1 MEPEVA
7 QAAAALNMSFARW
20 DLLRAALIH
29 RSYLNEDFT
38 ATESNER
45 LEFLGDAAL
54 GFIVAQYLYNR
65 YKDAPEG
72 QLTRRRM
79 ALVSNQTLARWA
91 RQFGLDQMLLISKG
105 ERSAALPDRV
115 LGGAFEA
122 LLAAILLDRGMP
134 AVEAFL
140 LPILEA
146 EADEVVAKTMAG
158 NFKGRLQEIAQE
170 RDRITPTYQTLDT
183 PDADLERRFT
193 VAVMIGERV
202 LATGAGKSKQ
212 IAEQAA
218 AEAGLA
224 VYAAQDRTA
233 EETNRDKGW
242 RALACRSIQV
252 RQAKARRHRNEHEG
266 TGTMGVYGEL
276 RVFSGNA
283 NPALAER
290 ICHYIGIPARPGGGL
305 RVLQ

>member
-7 QAAAALNMSFARW
+7 QAAAALNMQFARW
-20 DLLRAALIH
+20 DLLREALIH
-29 RSYLNEDFT
+29 RSYLNEDAS

-54 GFIVAQYLYNR
+54 GFIVAQYLYHR

-91 RQFGLDQMLLISKG
+91 RKIGLDRLLLISKG
-105 ERSAALPDRV
+105 ERGIALPDRV

-122 LLAAILLDRGMP
+122 LLAAIMLDRGMA

-140 LPILEA
+140 VPILDA
-146 EADEVVAKTMAG
+146 EADEVVARTMAG
-158 NFKGRLQEIAQE
+158 NFKGRLQEVAQDRE
-170 RDRITPTYQTLDT
+170 RVTPTYKTLDT
-183 PDADLERRFT
+183 LGADHERRFT
-193 VAVMIGERV
+193 VAAMIGERV
-202 LATGAGKSKQ
+202 LATGTGKSKQ

-224 VYAAQDRTA
+224 AYIAQDRA
-233 EETNRDKGW
+233 ALEMEEADG
-242 RALACRSIQV
+242 
-252 RQAKARRHRNEHEG
+252 EG
-266 TGTMGVYGEL
+266 SNDG
-276 RVFSGNA
+276 
-283 NPALAER
+283 
-290 ICHYIGIPARPGGGL
+290 
-305 RVLQ
+305 

>member
-1 MEPEVA
+1 MLRRMEPEVA
-7 QAAAALNMSFARW
+7 QAAAALDMQFARW
-20 DLLRAALIH
+20 DLLREALIH
-29 RSYLNEDFT
+29 RSYLNEDAS

-54 GFIVAQYLYNR
+54 GFLVAQYLYHR

-91 RQFGLDQMLLISKG
+91 QEIGLDRMLLISKG
-105 ERSAALPDRV
+105 ERGAELPDRV
-115 LGGAFEA
+115 LGGTFEA
-122 LLAAILLDRGMP
+122 LLAAILLDRGMA

-140 LPILEA
+140 VPILDA
-146 EADEVVAKTMAG
+146 EADEVVARTMAG

-170 RDRITPTYQTLDT
+170 RERITPTYQTLDT
-183 PDADLERRFT
+183 LGPEHERRFT
-193 VAVMIGERV
+193 VAVMLGDRV

-224 VYAAQDRTA
+224 TYSAQDRA
-233 EETNRDKGW
+233 ASAADDEEDG
-242 RALACRSIQV
+242 
-252 RQAKARRHRNEHEG
+252 
-266 TGTMGVYGEL
+266 
-276 RVFSGNA
+276 
-283 NPALAER
+283 
-290 ICHYIGIPARPGGGL
+290 GGGL
-305 RVLQ
+305 

>member
-7 QAAAALNMSFARW
+7 QAAAALDMQFARW
-20 DLLRAALIH
+20 DLLREALIH
-29 RSYLNEDFT
+29 RSYLNEDAS

-54 GFIVAQYLYNR
+54 GFLVAQYLYNR

-91 RQFGLDQMLLISKG
+91 QEIGLDRMLLISKG
-105 ERSAALPDRV
+105 ERGMELPDRV
-115 LGGAFEA
+115 LGGTFEA
-122 LLAAILLDRGMP
+122 LLAAILLDRGLA

-140 LPILEA
+140 VPILDA
-146 EADEVVAKTMAG
+146 EADEVVARTMAG

-170 RDRITPTYQTLDT
+170 RERITPTYKTLDT
-183 PDADLERRFT
+183 LGPEHERRFT
-193 VAVMIGERV
+193 VAVMLDDRV

-224 VYAAQDRTA
+224 TYIAYGRAMSETD
-233 EETNRDKGW
+233 EE
-242 RALACRSIQV
+242 
-252 RQAKARRHRNEHEG
+252 EEEG
-266 TGTMGVYGEL
+266 
-276 RVFSGNA
+276 
-283 NPALAER
+283 
-290 ICHYIGIPARPGGGL
+290 GGGL
-305 RVLQ
+305 

>member
-7 QAAAALNMSFARW
+7 QAAAALDMQFTRW
-20 DLLRAALIH
+20 DLLREALIH
-29 RSYLNEDFT
+29 RSYLNEDAS

-54 GFIVAQYLYNR
+54 GFLVAQYLYNR

-91 RQFGLDQMLLISKG
+91 QKIGLDRMLLISKG
-105 ERSAALPDRV
+105 ERGMELPDRV
-115 LGGAFEA
+115 LGGTFEA
-122 LLAAILLDRGMP
+122 LLAAILLDRGLA

-140 LPILEA
+140 VPILDA
-146 EADEVVAKTMAG
+146 EADEVVARTMAG

-170 RDRITPTYQTLDT
+170 RERITPTYKTLDT
-183 PDADLERRFT
+183 LGPEHERRFT
-193 VAVMIGERV
+193 VAVMLDDRV
-202 LATGAGKSKQ
+202 LATGTGKSKQ

-224 VYAAQDRTA
+224 TYIAYDRAMAAPDD
-233 EETNRDKGW
+233 EEEE
-242 RALACRSIQV
+242 
-252 RQAKARRHRNEHEG
+252 HR
-266 TGTMGVYGEL
+266 
-276 RVFSGNA
+276 
-283 NPALAER
+283 
-290 ICHYIGIPARPGGGL
+290 GG
-305 RVLQ
+305 R

>member
-7 QAAAALNMSFARW
+7 QAAAALDMQFARW
-20 DLLRAALIH
+20 DLLREALIH
-29 RSYLNEDFT
+29 RSYLNEDAS

-54 GFIVAQYLYNR
+54 GFLVAQYLYNR

-91 RQFGLDQMLLISKG
+91 QKIGLDRMLLISKG
-105 ERSAALPDRV
+105 ERGMELPDRV
-115 LGGAFEA
+115 LGGTFEA
-122 LLAAILLDRGMP
+122 LLAAILLDRGLA

-140 LPILEA
+140 VPILDA
-146 EADEVVAKTMAG
+146 EADEVVARTMAG

-170 RDRITPTYQTLDT
+170 RERITPTYKTLDSLG
-183 PDADLERRFT
+183 PEHERRFT
-193 VAVMIGERV
+193 VAVMLDDRV
-202 LATGAGKSKQ
+202 LATGTGKSKQ

-224 VYAAQDRTA
+224 AYIAQDRA
-233 EETNRDKGW
+233 ASETDD
-242 RALACRSIQV
+242 
-252 RQAKARRHRNEHEG
+252 
-266 TGTMGVYGEL
+266 GEDD
-276 RVFSGNA
+276 
-283 NPALAER
+283 
-290 ICHYIGIPARPGGGL
+290 GGL
-305 RVLQ
+305 

>member
-1 MEPEVA
+1 MEDGAISQRIRARNAGAKRKPSLKQMEPEVA
-7 QAAAALNMSFARW
+7 QAAAALDMQFARW
-20 DLLRAALIH
+20 DLLREALIH
-29 RSYLNEDFT
+29 RSYLNEDAS

-54 GFIVAQYLYNR
+54 GFIVAQYLFNR

-91 RQFGLDQMLLISKG
+91 RRIGLDRMLLISKG
-105 ERSAALPDRV
+105 ERGIELPDRV

-122 LLAAILLDRGMP
+122 LLSAILLDRGIA

-140 LPILEA
+140 VPILDA
-146 EADEVVAKTMAG
+146 EADEVVARTMAG

-170 RDRITPTYQTLDT
+170 RERITPTYQMLHT
-183 PDADLERRFT
+183 PETDPERRFT
-193 VAVMIGERV
+193 VAAMLNDRV
-202 LATGAGKSKQ
+202 LATGQGRSKQ

-224 VYAAQDRTA
+224 AYIAGVRDTA
-233 EETNRDKGW
+233 DEEVT
-242 RALACRSIQV
+242 S
-252 RQAKARRHRNEHEG
+252 
-266 TGTMGVYGEL
+266 
-276 RVFSGNA
+276 SG
-283 NPALAER
+283 
-290 ICHYIGIPARPGGGL
+290 
-305 RVLQ
+305 

>member
-7 QAAAALNMSFARW
+7 QAAAALDMQFARW
-20 DLLRAALIH
+20 DLLREALIH
-29 RSYLNEDFT
+29 RSYLNEDAS

-54 GFIVAQYLYNR
+54 GFLVAQYLYTR

-91 RQFGLDQMLLISKG
+91 QKIGLDRMLLISKG
-105 ERSAALPDRV
+105 ERGMELPDRV
-115 LGGAFEA
+115 LGGTFEA
-122 LLAAILLDRGMP
+122 LLAAILLDRGLA

-140 LPILEA
+140 IPILDA
-146 EADEVVAKTMAG
+146 EADEVVARTMAG

-170 RDRITPTYQTLDT
+170 RERITPTYQTLDSLG
-183 PDADLERRFT
+183 PEHERRFT
-193 VAVMIGERV
+193 VAVMLDDRV
-202 LATGAGKSKQ
+202 LATGTGKSKQ

-224 VYAAQDRTA
+224 AYIAQDRA
-233 EETNRDKGW
+233 ASEDDEE
-242 RALACRSIQV
+242 
-252 RQAKARRHRNEHEG
+252 E
-266 TGTMGVYGEL
+266 
-276 RVFSGNA
+276 
-283 NPALAER
+283 ER
-290 ICHYIGIPARPGGGL
+290 GGL
-305 RVLQ
+305 